1 MRHKKPVKKHPVK
14 RGTPATTAQTL
25 TTTPKHVTDANLVHN
40 DSKHSPPSSVSHDDD
55 SRPSSPSTNAS
66 KTSFVRPSLA
76 LTKLALHEQTQMHDH
91 TFPEDGYADVDE
103 AHEDE
108 PYTPSDPYFTP
119 TSRAKGVGDW
129 LMQWEHMNYPGMELA
144 DPQFIETWEFH
155 LRLRLEQAYP
165 RMCYFFL
172 CDKKLFVLV
181 TLLTLRRMAK
191 AEGLAGRPV
200 GKSKQ
205 DRQFVDQIAQCM
217 SDAELRYDK
226 DEEWMTWWRETLLTV
241 QGGLQRGWLSAD
253 SPVSG
258 SFFLDGLQKDE
269 TEREGAEYCIC
280 KGHYEAVSTVCE
292 NCQTFGRGRGRE
304 SRRSRSVTVVCP
316 PGFTRIAFLD
326 STSV

>member
-1 MRHKKPVKKHPVK
+1 MRHKKPVKKHPAK
-14 RGTPATTAQTL
+14 RGTPATPVQTQHSNQTPEA
-25 TTTPKHVTDANLVHN
+25 TTHNAHDEPKHSA
-40 DSKHSPPSSVSHDDD
+40 PSSVSHED

-76 LTKLALHEQTQMHDH
+76 LTKLAHEQTQMHDYSY
-91 TFPEDGYADVDE
+91 PEDGYE
-103 AHEDE
+103 HGHEPHEDE

-119 TSRAKGVGDW
+119 ASREKGVGDW
-129 LMQWEHMNYPGMELA
+129 LTQWEHMNYPGMELA

-191 AEGLAGRPV
+191 AEGLTGRPV

-205 DRQFVDQIAQCM
+205 DRQFVDKIAQCM
-217 SDAELRYDK
+217 RDAELRYDK

-253 SPVSG
+253 SPNIVYA
-258 SFFLDGLQKDE
+258 KDIMKLY
-269 TEREGAEYCIC
+269 RRFAKIAKRLAEA
-280 KGHYEAVSTVCE
+280 EV
-292 NCQTFGRGRGRE
+292 E
-304 SRRSRSVTVVCP
+304 SHDVHV
-316 PGFTRIAFLD
+316 
-326 STSV
+326 